1 MSLTSHEHFLLVNLH
16 DSDEWKALVKLM
28 ADQQL
33 RVAQEN
39 IAAPDMETVGF
50 NRGRVAS
57 LTWLVDTIKLEAKK
71 KEKSNGR
78 KQTK

>member
-28 ADQQL
+28 SEQQL
-33 RVAQEN
+33 RIAEEN

-57 LTWLVDTIKLEAKK
+57 FRWLVDSVKSEAKK